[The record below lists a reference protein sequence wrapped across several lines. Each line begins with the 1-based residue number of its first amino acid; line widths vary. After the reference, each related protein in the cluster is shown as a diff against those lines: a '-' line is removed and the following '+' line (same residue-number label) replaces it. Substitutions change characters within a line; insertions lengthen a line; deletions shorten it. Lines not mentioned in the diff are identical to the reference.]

1 MGRKVSTFVDL
12 VTCIQAVTKM
22 RKEVRQKI
30 KCFYWFMHNCIEDT
44 ERSYYI
50 IEAHPDLFRVAT
62 LRSLEHFPTFPFCR
76 LTNLFT
82 LGRDDKF
89 ASVMR
94 FVLIDTD

>member
-1 MGRKVSTFVDL
+1 VGRKVSTFVDL

-22 RKEVRQKI
+22 RKKVRQKN
-30 KCFYWFMHNCIEDT
+30 KCFYRFMHNCIEDT
-44 ERSYYI
+44 ERSYI

-62 LRSLEHFPTFPFCR
+62 LRALEHYPTFPFCR

-82 LGRDDKF
+82 HGRDDKF

>member
-22 RKEVRQKI
+22 RQEVRQTI
-30 KCFYWFMHNCIEDT
+30 KCCYRFMHSCIEDT
-44 ERSYYI
+44 ERSYI

-62 LRSLEHFPTFPFCR
+62 LRPLEHFPTFPFCR